1 MAGYSRT
8 DTTNNIADGNI
19 INASDFDGEFD
30 AIATA
35 FGTSG
40 HTHDGTS
47 ENGGAVTK
55 IGPGQ
60 DLVVSASL
68 VTPKTTG
75 TLDIGT
81 DSLEFKDIYIDGT
94 AYIDGLGRDMLVA
107 TDKKIQ
113 FRDAAIFL
121 NSSTDGQLDIDADTT
136 IQINTATLDIDAS
149 TKVDISTD
157 LVVGDDLTL
166 ASDSAILG
174 FGADTDT
181 TLTHTDGT
189 GLTLNSTNKLTFG
202 DTASFVHQSSDGV
215 LTIEG
220 EATIDLNA
228 STAVTVS
235 NDLKLDSD
243 GAVLGFG
250 TDNDVTVTHVADT
263 GLRFEDSD
271 KLMFGAGSDLQIYHD
286 GSNSYIDD
294 ADAGGLII
302 RGSAITLK
310 KYSGDETMASFT
322 ADGASI
328 IYHDNTA
335 RITTTATGIETS
347 GNLTVGANLIVNGT
361 TTTVNSTTVT
371 IDDPIFTLGG
381 DTAPGSDDNKDRG
394 IEFRYHTGSG
404 AKVGF
409 FGFDDSAGKFTF
421 IPDATNS
428 SEVFSGTAGTI
439 VATFEGNITGNV
451 TGDTTGVHI
460 GQLKKTAS
468 DTAYTFPASPTNGYY
483 LQTDGSGVLSWA
495 AISTTVN
502 NGDWSGTDLAVA
514 NGGTGASTAAGA
526 RGNLGLDTDDDIQFD
541 SFGVGTAASGTT
553 GEIRATNNITA
564 FYSSDKRL
572 KENIVNIPNALDK
585 VMDINGVEF
594 DWSANYIKEHGGED
608 ELFNRKHQVGVIA
621 QEVEKVLP
629 EVVADRPDG
638 YKAVRYEQL
647 VPLLIEAIKELKTEI
662 DTHKQ
667 GCKCHDTSK

>member
-40 HTHDGTS
+40 HTHDGTA
-47 ENGGAVTK
+47 ENGGAITK
-55 IGPGQ
+55 IGPAQ
-60 DLVVSASL
+60 DLVVSATL
-68 VTPKTTG
+68 VTPKTTD
-75 TLDIGT
+75 TLSIGT

-107 TDKKIQ
+107 SDKKIE
-113 FRDAAIFL
+113 FRDDAIFI
-121 NSSTDGQLDIDADTT
+121 NSSTNGQLDIDADVTV
-136 IQINTATLDIDAS
+136 QINTATLDIDAS
-149 TKVDISTD
+149 SSVNISGATTIGGVITATTGTHSLGATSFND
-157 LVVGDDLTL
+157 NAITNVGDIQL
-166 ASDSAILG
+166 DSITG
-174 FGADTDT
+174 ESDTDT
-181 TLTHTDGT
+181 SITFTGSDIITIATGGSNRLTIANGALSPVTTNQIDLGTSSLEYKNAFFDGT
-189 GLTLNSTNKLTFG
+189 
-202 DTASFVHQSSDGV
+202 
-215 LTIEG
+215 
-220 EATIDLNA
+220 
-228 STAVTVS
+228 VT
-235 NDLKLDSD
+235 
-243 GAVLGFG
+243 
-250 TDNDVTVTHVADT
+250 TDALVADT
-263 GLRFEDSD
+263 AD
-271 KLMFGAGSDLQIYHD
+271 I
-286 GSNSYIDD
+286 
-294 ADAGGLII
+294 DAGTIDGVTL
-302 RGSAITLK
+302 GTNSAITQAVIDNVNINGAQIGHTDDTDLITLADQAVTIAGSLTL
-310 KYSGDETMASFT
+310 SG
-322 ADGASI
+322 G
-328 IYHDNTA
+328 
-335 RITTTATGIETS
+335 
-347 GNLTVGANLIVNGT
+347 LTVNGT
-361 TTTVNSTTVT
+361 TTTVATTNTVAT
-371 IDDPIFTLGG
+371 DSLIELANGTS
-381 DTAPGSDDNKDRG
+381 GSPSNDAGIVIERG
-394 IEFRYHTGSG
+394 SANNAFI
-404 AKVGF
+404 
-409 FGFDDSAGKFTF
+409 GFDESADKFIVGTGTF
-421 IPDATNS
+421 TGASTGDLTITT
-428 SEVFSGTAGTI
+428 GTL
-439 VATFEGNITGNV
+439 VANLEGNV

-585 VMDINGVEF
+585 LMDINGVEF
-594 DWSANYIKEHGGED
+594 DWSSEYMEAHGGQD
-608 ELFNRKHQVGVIA
+608 DLFNRKHQVGVIA

-629 EVVADRPDG
+629 EIVADRPDG

-667 GCKCHDTSK
+667 ECKCHDTTN

>member
-47 ENGGAVTK
+47 ENGGAITK
-55 IGPGQ
+55 IGPAQ

-81 DSLEFKDIYIDGT
+81 DSLEFKDIYIDGI

-121 NSSTDGQLDIDADTT
+121 NSSTDGQLDIDADVTV
-136 IQINTATLDIDAS
+136 QINTATLDIDAS

-166 ASDSAILG
+166 ASDSAVLG

-202 DTASFVHQSSDGV
+202 DVASFVQQSSDGV
-215 LTIEG
+215 LRIDG

-243 GAVLGFG
+243 SAVLGFG
-250 TDNDVTVTHVADT
+250 VDNEITVTHVADT
-263 GLRFEDSD
+263 GLRMQDND
-271 KLMFGAGSDLQIYHD
+271 KFMFGNSDDLQVHHD
-286 GSNSYIDD
+286 GSDSYVEDTGTGNLNLKGSIVQLMST
-294 ADAGGLII
+294 GGESMIK
-302 RGSAITLK
+302 ST
-310 KYSGDETMASFT
+310 T
-322 ADGASI
+322 DGATEL
-328 IYHDNTA
+328 YYDGTKKLE
-335 RITTTATGIETS
+335 TTAAGISTE
-347 GNLTVGANLIVNGT
+347 GNLTVGADLIVNGT

-381 DTAPGSDDNKDRG
+381 DSAPGSDDNKDRG

-439 VATFEGNITGNV
+439 VATFEGNITGDV

-460 GQLKKTAS
+460 GQIKKTAS

-495 AISTTVN
+495 QVSTTVDN
-502 NGDWSGTDLAVA
+502 SNWSGTDLAVA
-514 NGGTGASTAAGA
+514 NGGTGASTASGA
-526 RGNLGLDTDDDIQFD
+526 RGNLGLDTDDDVQFD
-541 SFGVGTAASGTT
+541 SFGVGTGASGTT

-564 FYSSDKRL
+564 YYSSDQRL

-594 DWSANYIKEHGGED
+594 DWSTKYMNLHGGYD
-608 ELFNRKHQVGVIA
+608 GLFNRKHQVGVIA

>member
-47 ENGGAVTK
+47 ENGGAITK
-55 IGPGQ
+55 IGPAQ

-68 VTPKTTG
+68 VTPKTTN

-81 DSLEFKDIYIDGT
+81 DALEFKDIYIDGT
-94 AYIDGLGRDMLVA
+94 AYIDGLGRDILVA

-121 NSSTDGQLDIDADTT
+121 NSSTNGQLDIDADGTV
-136 IQINTATLDIDAS
+136 QINTATLDIDAS
-149 TKVDISTD
+149 SSVNISGATTIGGIITATTGTHSLGATSFND
-157 LVVGDDLTL
+157 NAITNVGDIQL
-166 ASDSAILG
+166 DSITG
-174 FGADTDT
+174 DGDTDT
-181 TLTHTDGT
+181 SITFSGSDIITIATGGSNRLTIADGALSPVTTNQIDLGTSSLEYKNAFFDGT
-189 GLTLNSTNKLTFG
+189 
-202 DTASFVHQSSDGV
+202 
-215 LTIEG
+215 
-220 EATIDLNA
+220 
-228 STAVTVS
+228 VT
-235 NDLKLDSD
+235 
-243 GAVLGFG
+243 
-250 TDNDVTVTHVADT
+250 TDALVADT
-263 GLRFEDSD
+263 AD
-271 KLMFGAGSDLQIYHD
+271 I
-286 GSNSYIDD
+286 
-294 ADAGGLII
+294 DAGTIDGVTL
-302 RGSAITLK
+302 GTNSAITQAVIDNVNINGTQIGHTDDTDLITLADQAVTIAGSLTL
-310 KYSGDETMASFT
+310 SG
-322 ADGASI
+322 G
-328 IYHDNTA
+328 
-335 RITTTATGIETS
+335 
-347 GNLTVGANLIVNGT
+347 LTVNGT
-361 TTTVNSTTVT
+361 TTTVATTNTVASDSLIELANGT
-371 IDDPIFTLGG
+371 S
-381 DTAPGSDDNKDRG
+381 GSPSNDAGIVIERG
-394 IEFRYHTGSG
+394 SANNAFM
-404 AKVGF
+404 
-409 FGFDDSAGKFTF
+409 GFDESADKFIVGTGTF
-421 IPDATNS
+421 TGASTGDLTITT
-428 SEVFSGTAGTI
+428 GTLIANL
-439 VATFEGNITGNV
+439 EGNVTGDV

-460 GQLKKTAS
+460 GQIKKTAS

-495 AISTTVN
+495 QVSTTVDN
-502 NGDWSGTDLAVA
+502 SNWSGTDLAVA
-514 NGGTGASTAAGA
+514 NGGTGASTASGA
-526 RGNLGLDTDDDIQFD
+526 RGNLGLDTDDDVQFD
-541 SFGVGTAASGTT
+541 SFGVGTGASGTT

-564 FYSSDKRL
+564 YYSSDQRL

-585 VMDINGVEF
+585 VMDLNGVEF
-594 DWSANYIKEHGGED
+594 DWSTKYMNAHGGYD
-608 ELFNRKHQVGVIA
+608 GLFNRKHQVGVIA

>member
-19 INASDFDGEFD
+19 INASDFDGELD

-47 ENGGAVTK
+47 ENGGAITK
-55 IGPGQ
+55 IGPAQ

-68 VTPKTTG
+68 VTPKTTN